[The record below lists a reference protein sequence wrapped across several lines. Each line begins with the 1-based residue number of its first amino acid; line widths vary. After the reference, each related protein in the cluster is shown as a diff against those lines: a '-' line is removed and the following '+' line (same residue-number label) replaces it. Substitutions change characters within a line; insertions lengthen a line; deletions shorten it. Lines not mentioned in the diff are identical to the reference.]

1 MRFAMYSR
9 FNSMANRIG
18 LEATADFA
26 AEMGFAAVE
35 VLESTGENHPVLIPD
50 VETAKKAKAVLA
62 ERGLT
67 VACYSVGSN
76 LYHSPEAVESLMKQ
90 AEIAAALDCPF
101 LHHTLLPIL
110 RMTEGMPSFEEG
122 IAVAVEAAGRVADF
136 AKPLGIRC
144 IYEDQGL
151 YANGVEGFGVFYRQ
165 MKQNCSNIGVCGDI
179 GNSLF
184 VDEGAEKFFA
194 AYAEDICHV
203 HIKDYLR
210 KSVKEAPGKYWLPT
224 RGGNWLRDTLIG
236 DGVVDFDACMQILKN
251 VGYDG
256 VYALENEHPEPFEE
270 GVKQAMN
277 FLGRWDAK

>member
-18 LEATADFA
+18 LEAAADFA
-26 AEMGFAAVE
+26 AEMGFSAVE
-35 VLESTGENHPVLIPD
+35 VLESTGPDAPILIPD
-50 VETAKKAKAVLA
+50 TNAAKQAKAVLA
-62 ERGLT
+62 QRGLT
-67 VACYSVGSN
+67 VACYSVGSCV
-76 LYHSPEAVESLMKQ
+76 YRSPEAEKSLMKQ

-101 LHHTLLPIL
+101 LHHTLLPWIW
-110 RMTEGMPSFEEG
+110 RVDGMPTFEEG
-122 IAVAVEAAGRVADF
+122 IAGAVEAAGRVADH

-165 MKQNCSNIGVCGDI
+165 MKQRCDNVGVCGDI

-210 KSVKEAPGKYWLPT
+210 KSVKEAPGRYWLVT

-236 DGVVDFDACMQILKN
+236 DGIVNFDACMQILKSA
-251 VGYDG
+251 GYDG
-256 VYALENEHPEPFEE
+256 VYALENEHPEPYEE
-270 GVKQAMN
+270 GVRQAMN
-277 FLGRWDAK
+277 FLRRWEEK